1 MVIADERWRTSSY
14 STAKGECVEI
24 AATST
29 RGVAV
34 RDTKNRD
41 AGHLSMP
48 AGEWAAFL
56 TAVKAAEL

>member
-1 MVIADERWRTSSY
+1 M
-14 STAKGECVEI
+14 
-24 AATST
+24 
-29 RGVAV
+29 